1 MRQERTKIVFV
12 LILAFVLCAVISSKL
27 LGKETVELAK
37 ARQQTEKLATRV
49 SELSA
54 VSRPLRLSDADLSVF
69 ESALPNSARIDPLVN
84 CLVDSLE
91 QQNVTSHGWEVT
103 TSDQGPDVSMIH
115 IAFGFECDL
124 ALLPELLSEI
134 RNNQRLVLI
143 DNLTLSA
150 ATEPSDEMISVSLR
164 LCAFYLNTD
173 HQRISGVTP

>member
-37 ARQQTEKLATRV
+37 ARLQTEKLAIRV

-69 ESALPNSARIDPLVN
+69 ESALPSSARIDPLVN
-84 CLVDSLE
+84 RLVDSLE
-91 QQNVTSHGWEVT
+91 QQNVTSHSWEVT
-103 TSDQGPDVSMIH
+103 TSDQGPDVSMVH
-115 IAFGFECDL
+115 IVFGFECDL
-124 ALLPELLSEI
+124 ALLPELISDI

-143 DNLTLSA
+143 DSLTLSA
-150 ATEPSDEMISVSLR
+150 ATDPSDGMISVSLR
-164 LCAFYLNTD
+164 LCAFYLNTK
-173 HQRISGVTP
+173 HQRLSGVTP